1 MVFLVGSR
9 MGLSTAV
16 RMILFRLDGELVHN
30 VKYIKEN
37 PELFPAIQ
45 VNLIKLLLKGTGM

>member
-9 MGLSTAV
+9 MGLITAV
-16 RMILFRLDGELVHN
+16 RMILFRLDGELVRN

-37 PELFPAIQ
+37 PELFLGIQ
-45 VNLIKLLLKGTGM
+45 VNLVKLLLKGTGM